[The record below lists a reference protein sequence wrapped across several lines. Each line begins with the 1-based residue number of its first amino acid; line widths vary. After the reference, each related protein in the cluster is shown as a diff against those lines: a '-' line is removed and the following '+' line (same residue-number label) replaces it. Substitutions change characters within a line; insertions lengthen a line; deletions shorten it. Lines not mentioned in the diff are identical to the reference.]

1 MRADRVRLSRLLVPA
16 ALALAICCAAL
27 APAASAASA
36 RTAHDGADRGNRPA
50 RVLILH
56 NSPEPPADVATI
68 DNLLSHFPV
77 TTETAHSSELDGLA
91 EGDADYIIH
100 IDSIGAS
107 DREIAEAASVARRWN
122 IPYMVFRAGAADRVF
137 DGILLRYGNAEYAT
151 TAISAAALDPGPDGV
166 GVAWLSDGRSERP
179 LIVREGDR
187 WQVAAGLAN
196 GMVAWLA
203 ADVLHDFLGEHHPE
217 GATGLIVI
225 ENVGPLSDPAH
236 LRRLADLLREYRMPF
251 TAAVQPARRSSVPS
265 ERAVISD
272 NPELADALRYMTEAG
287 GTIVLDGSRLDPAK
301 PDESAGLI
309 ARDIALLQEVGGYPV
324 ALYASRALAESLAYA
339 SDRAYFSNIIE
350 FTEYRA
356 DRTRYSDIPYTR
368 IRGADGTA
376 FPESVGAASGDA
388 EATLLA
394 SRMSRLGLVR
404 DALSV
409 VGLDASLPY
418 GTIAAQLEQ
427 IAREAVMWRDIRYS
441 AYRVETGF
449 IRLSGRGDGTMD
461 AVILNRDRMV
471 ELQKLEKQSVRYESI
486 TYYSSWTLV
495 LVVAVFVVMFMLFI
509 VIMQMRRNRRL
520 FMERELG

>member
-1 MRADRVRLSRLLVPA
+1 MLRFPKPLVPA
-16 ALALAICCAAL
+16 AIALAICCSLL
-27 APAASAASA
+27 APAAAGAASRA
-36 RTAHDGADRGNRPA
+36 AADDGGPGNRPP

-56 NSPEPPADVATI
+56 NSPEPSPDAAVLDDLLTHFRVA
-68 DNLLSHFPV
+68 
-77 TTETAHSSELDGLA
+77 TETAHSSELDGLA
-91 EGDADYIIH
+91 RGDADYIIH
-100 IDSIGAS
+100 IDSIGDS
-107 DREIAEAASVARRWN
+107 GRELEAAADLARKWN
-122 IPYMVFRAGAADRVF
+122 IPYMAFRAGEADHALI
-137 DGILLRYGNAEYAT
+137 GILLRYRGEEYAT
-151 TAISAAALDPGPDGV
+151 TAIPAVSLEPGPEGETI
-166 GVAWLSDGRSERP
+166 ARLSDGRSERP

-196 GMVAWLA
+196 GMVVWLA
-203 ADVLHDFLGEHHPE
+203 ADVLHDFLGEHHSE

-394 SRMSRLGLVR
+394 SRMSRLELVR